1 MVDGVRTLSSTV
13 QDINLLSVDDL
24 RWCQHLVLREAH
36 VSAESEMTEG
46 FHHQPDGWGEY
57 LRLGTAYYIRREE
70 MGTVTLTLHRY
81 QEYLIS
87 ALTQSFNTTSKDQKL
102 HTCYNGTLL

>member
-46 FHHQPDGWGEY
+46 FHHRFEGWGEY
-57 LRLGTAYYIRREE
+57 LPLATDCYIREE
-70 MGTVTLTLHRY
+70 KMDKHSLKSEHC
-81 QEYLIS
+81 QEHLIF
-87 ALTQSFNTTSKDQKL
+87 ALTHSFDAASKDQKL
-102 HTCYNGTLL
+102 HTYYNGTLL